1 MARIIRADS
10 VRRALD
16 TVPLV
21 VRGAVS
27 VPKCIAVL
35 DAANRAHCLFGA
47 GRLAACVIYFRIR
60 RVTAGALVP
69 VLCFIVLCDGEIM
82 SELVCRYDVLL
93 RLCSKRRVCEGR
105 RIG

>member
-1 MARIIRADS
+1 M
-10 VRRALD
+10 
-16 TVPLV
+16 
-21 VRGAVS
+21 
-27 VPKCIAVL
+27 PKGIAVL
-35 DAANRAHCLFGA
+35 GVANRAHRLLGA

-82 SELVCRYDVLL
+82 SELICRYDVLL